1 MPDVLDDLAIANKA
15 LAVFAGGSIT
25 GFDEG
30 TPLANTCAAIVP
42 RIIDRCLIAQGW
54 KMNLVTRQLE
64 RIAFTTEDPLPPN
77 GFAYGYAFP
86 ANALRGPFRVSRH
99 RDIRAGAFREWS
111 REGRRIFTDAEEVF
125 ATFLLRLSPDQ
136 WGPTF
141 LDFCIT
147 AVAAELVVPV
157 CDDKDHAAEL
167 FTKAWGTPRE
177 GGRGGLAAKV
187 LDEDVAT
194 DTGFDASGD
203 DGELVAA
210 HISGQPTFMDFS

>member
-15 LAVFAGGSIT
+15 LAVFGGGSIT
-25 GFDEG
+25 SFEEG
-30 TPLANTCAAIVP
+30 TPLADTCRSIVP
-42 RIIDRCLIAQGW
+42 RIIDRCLTAQGW
-54 KMNLVTRQLE
+54 RMNLVTRQLE
-64 RIAFTTEDPLPPN
+64 KIAFTTEDPLPPN
-77 GFAYGYAFP
+77 GYRYGYAFP
-86 ANALRGPFRVSRH
+86 ADALRGPFRVSRH
-99 RDIRAGAFREWS
+99 RDFRTGAFREWT
-111 REGRRIFTDAEEVF
+111 REGRRIFTDADPVF

-141 LDFCIT
+141 LDFAVT
-147 AVAAELVVPV
+147 ACAAELVVPV

-167 FTKAWGTPRE
+167 HAKAWGTVRE
-177 GGRGGLAAKV
+177 GGRGGLSGKV

-210 HISGQPTFMDFS
+210 HISGQPTFTDFS